1 MGKGFAAARNIASR
15 TKEIQVVKSAATT
28 TSKPVA
34 AKAGCVPFGCRP
46 EGQSVK
52 IQSGRQD
59 SQKEMRTQILIL
71 IMEPEPVA
79 YLVY

>member
-1 MGKGFAAARNIASR
+1 MALGES
-15 TKEIQVVKSAATT
+15 VKS
-28 TSKPVA
+28 
-34 AKAGCVPFGCRP
+34 
-46 EGQSVK
+46 
-52 IQSGRQD
+52 QSGRQD